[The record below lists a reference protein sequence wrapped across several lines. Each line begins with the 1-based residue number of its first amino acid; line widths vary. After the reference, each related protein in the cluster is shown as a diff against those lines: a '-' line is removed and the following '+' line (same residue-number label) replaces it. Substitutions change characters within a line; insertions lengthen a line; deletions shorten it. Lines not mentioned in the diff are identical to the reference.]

1 MTFKIN
7 AHSCLK
13 AVTADANQQALQ
25 PATSHFNITLPIG
38 IGHKRIFENQNTEA
52 FLTSKVQAQNCD
64 GLCCSTQENT
74 ARGQKSESTCIK
86 ALYWIMTGGLP

>member
-38 IGHKRIFENQNTEA
+38 HKRIFENQNTAA
-52 FLTSKVQAQNCD
+52 FLTSKVQTQNCE

-74 ARGQKSESTCIK
+74 ACGQKSKSTCIK
-86 ALYWIMTGGLP
+86 ALYCIG

>member
-25 PATSHFNITLPIG
+25 PATKIPH
-38 IGHKRIFENQNTEA
+38 H
-52 FLTSKVQAQNCD
+52 FLTSKVQAQNCE

-74 ARGQKSESTCIK
+74 ACRQKSESTCIK
-86 ALYWIMTGGLP
+86 ALYCIG